1 MEPISVADY
10 QFIARQVLPKPLY
23 EYLASGTDDE
33 QTLSDNESAF
43 KGWFLRPRFLRP
55 VGNIT
60 TSTTLFG
67 QKLNLP
73 VFASPAGVHALC
85 DEKHGECATARACA
99 AAGTMFAL
107 SQHSTRTI
115 EEVAEAVPPNA
126 NLWYQAYILS
136 DKDMTLNLVKRA
148 KKAGYKGI
156 FLTVDSV
163 RFGHREADARNN
175 FTALPPPHRLVNYDE
190 VMGSESKW
198 AAPETHQ
205 HQQKQ
210 IYGKQIYK
218 GDEDAWDQ
226 NLEKMWLQNPTWD
239 YVKWLKEEAC
249 ADLPLVVKGIMTAED
264 AILAVEYGADG
275 VMVSNHGGRALDGCL
290 ASIDALPE
298 VVKAVGGRVPI
309 LLDSGVRRGTDVV
322 KALALG
328 ATAVGLGKPLFFS
341 LAVNGENGVRN
352 VLDILKRETEAC
364 MAICGCETVEDISTT
379 LVTRHPSGTA
389 GVARYVRSK
398 L

>member
-1 MEPISVADY
+1 MKPNSMMTPMEPISVTDY
-10 QFIARQVLPKPLY
+10 QSIARQVLPKPLY

-33 QTLSDNESAF
+33 QTLAENESAF
-43 KGWFLRPRFLRP
+43 KGWYLRPRFLRP

-67 QKLNLP
+67 QKLSLP

-107 SQHSTRTI
+107 SQHATRTI

-136 DKDMTLNLVKRA
+136 DKNVTLNLVKRA
-148 KKAGYKGI
+148 KRAGYKGI

-175 FTALPPPHRLVNYDE
+175 FTALPPPHRLKNYDE
-190 VMGSESKW
+190 AMGSESKW

-210 IYGKQIYK
+210 FTK
-218 GDEDAWDQ
+218 GT
-226 NLEKMWLQNPTWD
+226 KMH
-239 YVKWLKEEAC
+239 
-249 ADLPLVVKGIMTAED
+249 GIKT
-264 AILAVEYGADG
+264 
-275 VMVSNHGGRALDGCL
+275 
-290 ASIDALPE
+290 
-298 VVKAVGGRVPI
+298 
-309 LLDSGVRRGTDVV
+309 
-322 KALALG
+322 
-328 ATAVGLGKPLFFS
+328 
-341 LAVNGENGVRN
+341 
-352 VLDILKRETEAC
+352 
-364 MAICGCETVEDISTT
+364 
-379 LVTRHPSGTA
+379 
-389 GVARYVRSK
+389 
-398 L
+398 

>member
-1 MEPISVADY
+1 MTTPTEPVAVSDY
-10 QFIARQVLPKPLY
+10 QSIARQVLPKPLY

-33 QTLSDNESAF
+33 STLSENESAW
-43 KGWFLRPRFLRP
+43 KGWYLRPRFMRP
-55 VGNIT
+55 VGNI
-60 TSTTLFG
+60 STACTLFG
-67 QKLNLP
+67 QKLSFP

-107 SQHSTRTI
+107 SQHATRSI
-115 EEVAEAVPPNA
+115 EDVASSVPPNA
-126 NLWYQAYILS
+126 NLWYQAYILK
-136 DKDMTLNLVKRA
+136 DKDVTLNLVKRA
-148 KKAGYKGI
+148 KRAGYKGI

-190 VMGSESKW
+190 AMGSDSKW

-205 HQQKQ
+205 HQQ
-210 IYGKQIYK
+210 KQIYK

-226 NLEKMWLQNPTWD
+226 NLEKMWLQDPTWD
-239 YVKWLKEEAC
+239 DVRWLKEEAC
-249 ADLPLVVKGIMTAED
+249 ADMPLVVKGILTAED

-328 ATAVGLGKPLFFS
+328 ATAVGLGKPLFFG
-341 LAVNGENGVRN
+341 LAVDGEKGARN
-352 VLDILKRETEAC
+352 VLEILKRETEAC
-364 MAICGCETVEDISTT
+364 MAICGCETVEDITPN
-379 LVTRHPSGTA
+379 LVTRHPSGAA
-389 GVARYVRSK
+389 GVAKYVRSK